1 MDSFE
6 EHATLGGA
14 RRSLCTPN
22 TRWPMHRWLPQVL
35 ILLLG
40 IPPWLG
46 AQQPPRAQEAAPPAA
61 VPTVQ
66 SLKVMPLAGD
76 GEFNDLERHVMAPLV
91 VQVLD
96 QNSRP
101 VEGADVVFRFPVAGP
116 SATFPGQKN
125 SQTTR
130 TNADGQAAAIGWNAT
145 GGVGAFRVQVTAS
158 RANEQGQTSVT
169 MTNVTR
175 ILNAG
180 KVKNQ
185 HWWSSKWGK
194 IGIIAGAAAVV
205 AVVVL
210 TTRNGGSST
219 TTITAVPGF
228 PTIGGSQ

>member
-1 MDSFE
+1 MRSF
-6 EHATLGGA
+6 LS
-14 RRSLCTPN
+14 RSRQT
-22 TRWPMHRWLPQVL
+22 RWLPPVL
-35 ILLLG
+35 AALLAVSPQA
-40 IPPWLG
+40 I
-46 AQQPPRAQEAAPPAA
+46 AQQQPAPTPQAAPAD
-61 VPTVQ
+61 TVQ
-66 SLKVMPLAGD
+66 SLKVIPLAGN
-76 GEFNDLERHVMAPLV
+76 GEMNDMERHVMAPLV

-116 SATFPGQKN
+116 SGTFPNQKN

-130 TNADGQAAAIGWNAT
+130 TNANGQAAAVGWNAT

-158 RANEQGQTSVT
+158 RGNEQGQTSLT

-175 ILNAG
+175 ITNEG
-180 KVKNQ
+180 KVKKK

-194 IGIIAGAAAVV
+194 VGIIAGAAAVV
-205 AVVVL
+205 AVVIL
-210 TTRNGGSST
+210 TTRNSGTST

>member
-1 MDSFE
+1 MKSFLSRNRQ
-6 EHATLGGA
+6 T
-14 RRSLCTPN
+14 
-22 TRWPMHRWLPQVL
+22 RWLPPVL
-35 ILLLG
+35 VMLLA
-40 IPPWLG
+40 ISPRAG
-46 AQQPPRAQEAAPPAA
+46 AQQAAPLD
-61 VPTVQ
+61 TVQ
-66 SLKVMPLAGD
+66 NLRVIPLAGN
-76 GEFNDLERHVMAPLV
+76 GEANDLERHVMAPLV

-116 SATFPGQKN
+116 TATFPGQKN

-130 TNADGQAAAIGWNAT
+130 TNADGQAAAVGWNAT
-145 GGVGAFRVQVTAS
+145 GGVGAFRVQVTAT
-158 RANEQGQTSVT
+158 RGNEQGQTSIT

-175 ILNAG
+175 ILNEG
-180 KVKNQ
+180 KVKNK

-194 IGIIAGAAAVV
+194 IGIIAGTAAVV

-210 TTRNGGSST
+210 TTRNGGGST